1 MYELN
6 RLALIL
12 EQHQAVVVTI
22 GHDRALA
29 DRHLFRRISGR
40 LDLHDFLLRELFEIW
55 PAEFAHQE
63 ERRSQDRDAIARV
76 ALYELAPQLRVKQVG
91 IALRGIP
98 RARRDSVL

>member
-1 MYELN
+1 VNDLN
-6 RLALIL
+6 RLTLIL

-40 LDLHDFLLRELFEIW
+40 LDLHDFLLRERFEIW

-63 ERRSQDRDAIARV
+63 ERRGQDRAAVARV
-76 ALYELAPQLRVKQVG
+76 ALYELAPPLGVEQVG
-91 IALRGIP
+91 VALRGF
-98 RARRDSVL
+98 VL